1 MANKKK
7 PINKKTTPSKA
18 KKKPTEFAD
27 GRESNADRASKA
39 KTIESLL
46 EVRKRDPFHV
56 ASGEKFEDAVGS
68 MGLTELQEVAVQA
81 GVFPSG
87 TKATL
92 KNKLVKEYQN
102 RSQGIYGAPGSTK
115 TIVDPKSEKAKKLI
129 KLLNE

>member
-1 MANKKK
+1 MANQKKTTTKKK
-7 PINKKTTPSKA
+7 TPSKA
-18 KKKPTEFAD
+18 KKQVTQFAD
-27 GRESNADRASKA
+27 GRESIADRETKA

-46 EVRKRDPFHV
+46 EVKSRDPFHV
-56 ASGEKFEDAVGS
+56 ASGEQFEDAVSS

-92 KNKLVKEYQN
+92 KNKLTKEYQN
-102 RSQGIYGAPGSTK
+102 RNQGIYGTQGSTQ
-115 TIVDPKSEKAKKLI
+115 TILESKSERAKKLL